1 MERIP
6 ILGCEDECWFDENF
20 LELKE
25 ASTFFDKLSIETDW
39 IQPQIRMF
47 GKWVDQPRLVAWQS
61 SEGLSYSYSGITLTA
76 SPYSDLVDAIARKI
90 EIKTGLTFNSVLINY
105 YRDGKDSMGWHAD
118 NEPEL
123 GKNPMIAS
131 LSLGSARDFVLKHN
145 QRSDLRK
152 VFSLNSGSLLL
163 MGKGIQKNWK
173 HALPKR
179 AHAGPRINLT
189 FRRILVEE

>member
-47 GKWVDQPRLVAWQS
+47 GKWVDQPRLIAWQS

-76 SPYSDLVDAIARKI
+76 SPYSVLVEAIARKI
-90 EIKTGLTFNSVLINY
+90 EFKTGLTFNSVLINY

-123 GKNPMIAS
+123 GENPMIAS

>member
-47 GKWVDQPRLVAWQS
+47 GKWVDQPRLIAWQS

-76 SPYSDLVDAIARKI
+76 SPYSELVEAIARKI

-123 GKNPMIAS
+123 GENPMIAS

-145 QRSDLRK
+145 QRSDLKK

>member
-47 GKWVDQPRLVAWQS
+47 GKWVDQPRLIAWQS

-90 EIKTGLTFNSVLINY
+90 EVKTGLTFNSVLINY

-123 GKNPMIAS
+123 GANPMIAS

-145 QRSDLRK
+145 QRSDLKK

>member
-1 MERIP
+1 
-6 ILGCEDECWFDENF
+6 LGE
-20 LELKE
+20 
-25 ASTFFDKLSIETDW
+25 
-39 IQPQIRMF
+39 
-47 GKWVDQPRLVAWQS
+47 
-61 SEGLSYSYSGITLTA
+61 
-76 SPYSDLVDAIARKI
+76 
-90 EIKTGLTFNSVLINY
+90 
-105 YRDGKDSMGWHAD
+105 
-118 NEPEL
+118 
-123 GKNPMIAS
+123 NPMIAS

-145 QRSDLRK
+145 QRSDLKK

>member
-6 ILGCEDECWFDENF
+6 IIGCEDECWYDENF
-20 LELKE
+20 LQQKD
-25 ASTFFDKLSIETDW
+25 ASSLFNRISNETDW

-47 GKWVDQPRLVAWQS
+47 GKWVDQPRLLAWQS
-61 SEGLSYSYSGITLTA
+61 SEGLSYSYSGITLA
-76 SPYSDLVDAIARKI
+76 ANPYSIAVAEIAGKI
-90 EIKTGLTFNSVLINY
+90 ELQTGLKFNSVLINF

-118 NEPEL
+118 DEPEL
-123 GKNPMIAS
+123 GENPIIAS

-145 QRSDLRK
+145 QRSDLKK
-152 VFSLNSGSLLL
+152 VFLLTSGSLLL
-163 MGKGIQKNWK
+163 MGKGMQKNWK

-189 FRRILVEE
+189 FRRILVGE

>member
-47 GKWVDQPRLVAWQS
+47 GKWVDQPRLIAWQS

-76 SPYSDLVDAIARKI
+76 SPYSVLVDAIARKI
-90 EIKTGLTFNSVLINY
+90 EFKTGLTFNSVLINY
-105 YRDGKDSMGWHAD
+105 YRNGKDSMGWHAD

-123 GKNPMIAS
+123 GENPMIAS

-145 QRSDLRK
+145 QRSDLKK

>member
-47 GKWVDQPRLVAWQS
+47 GKWVDQPRLIAWQS

-76 SPYSDLVDAIARKI
+76 SPYSDLVEAIARKI
-90 EIKTGLTFNSVLINY
+90 EFKTGLTFNSVLINY

-123 GKNPMIAS
+123 GENPMIAS

-145 QRSDLRK
+145 QRSDLKK

>member
-1 MERIP
+1 MDRIP
-6 ILGCEDECWFDENF
+6 ILGCEDECWYDENF
-20 LELKE
+20 LSKE
-25 ASTFFDKLSIETDW
+25 DASSLFNRISSETKW

-47 GKWVDQPRLVAWQS
+47 GKWVDQPRLLAWQS
-61 SEGLSYSYSGITLTA
+61 SEGLSYSYSGITLA
-76 SPYSDLVDAIARKI
+76 ANPYSAPVAEIAEKI
-90 EIKTGLTFNSVLINY
+90 ERKTGLKFNSVLINF

-123 GKNPMIAS
+123 GMNPMIAS

-145 QRSDLRK
+145 QRSDLKK
-152 VFSLNSGSLLL
+152 VFLLNSGSLLL
-163 MGKGIQKNWK
+163 MGKGIQENWK

>member
-47 GKWVDQPRLVAWQS
+47 GKWVDQPRLIAWQS

-76 SPYSDLVDAIARKI
+76 SPYSDLVEAIARKI
-90 EIKTGLTFNSVLINY
+90 EIKTGLTFNSVLINF

-123 GKNPMIAS
+123 GENPMIAS

-145 QRSDLRK
+145 QRSDLKK

>member
-6 ILGCEDECWFDENF
+6 ILGCEDECFFDENF
-20 LELKE
+20 LEQSE
-25 ASTFFDKLSIETDW
+25 ASSFFDKLSIETNW

-47 GKWVDQPRLVAWQS
+47 GKWVDQPRLIAWQS

-76 SPYSDLVDAIARKI
+76 RPYSDLVAIIARKI
-90 EIKTGLTFNSVLINY
+90 EKTTGLSFNSVLINY

-123 GKNPMIAS
+123 GENPMIAS

-145 QRSDLRK
+145 QRSDLKK
-152 VFSLNSGSLLL
+152 VFPLNSGSLLL

-173 HALPKR
+173 HSLPKR

-189 FRRILVEE
+189 FRKILVEE

>member
-47 GKWVDQPRLVAWQS
+47 GKWVDQPRLIAWQS

-76 SPYSDLVDAIARKI
+76 SPYLDLVDAIARKI

-105 YRDGKDSMGWHAD
+105 YRNGKDSMGWHAD

-123 GKNPMIAS
+123 GENPMIAS

-145 QRSDLRK
+145 QRSDLKK

>member
-47 GKWVDQPRLVAWQS
+47 GKWVDQPRLIAWQS

-76 SPYSDLVDAIARKI
+76 SPYSDLVEGIARKI
-90 EIKTGLTFNSVLINY
+90 EFKTGLTFNSVLINY

-123 GKNPMIAS
+123 GENPMIAS

-145 QRSDLRK
+145 QRSDLKK

>member
-39 IQPQIRMF
+39 IQPKIRMF
-47 GKWVDQPRLVAWQS
+47 GKWVDQPRLIAWQS
-61 SEGLSYSYSGITLTA
+61 SQGLSYSYSGITLTA
-76 SPYSDLVDAIARKI
+76 NPFSDLVAIIARKI
-90 EIKTGLTFNSVLINY
+90 EETTGLSFNSVLINY

-123 GKNPMIAS
+123 GENPMIAS
-131 LSLGSARDFVLKHN
+131 LSLGFARDFVLKHN
-145 QRSDLRK
+145 QRSNLKK

-163 MGKGIQKNWK
+163 MGKGIQENWK

-189 FRRILVEE
+189 FRKILVEE

>member
-20 LELKE
+20 LELEE

-47 GKWVDQPRLVAWQS
+47 GKWVDQPRLIAWQS

-123 GKNPMIAS
+123 GENPMIAS

-145 QRSDLRK
+145 QRSDLKK

>member
-47 GKWVDQPRLVAWQS
+47 GKWVDQPRLIAWQS

-76 SPYSDLVDAIARKI
+76 SPYSDLVEVIARKI

-145 QRSDLRK
+145 QRSDLKK